1 MSESITPIEVR
12 IPEVSLVLLIGAS
25 GSGKSTFGR
34 EKFAPFEVV
43 SSDFCRGLV
52 AGDENDQSASK
63 DAFDVLEY
71 IVGKRLAAGRLTV
84 VDATNVQPGSRASL
98 INLARAHDVL
108 PVAIVLDM
116 PEQVCRER
124 NRLRPD
130 RQNSDAVIT
139 RQRDALR
146 RSRKSMGREGL
157 RGVHVLSSPE
167 EADAAVIVREKLR
180 TDLTDQHGP
189 FDAIGDVHGC
199 LSELETLLT
208 TLGYTLTRDDAGRP
222 IDAEHPQGRRVILL
236 GDLVDRGP
244 DSVGVLRL
252 AMGMHAAGHALV
264 VPGNHEQALIN
275 ALGGKK
281 VNLSHGLGDTLAQLA
296 AEPKEFTDALRAWLY
311 SLVSHLVLDDGNL
324 VVAHA
329 GLKEAYHG
337 RSSGRVRSFA
347 LYGDT
352 TGEVDEYGLPIRLP
366 WQRDYRG
373 SAVVL
378 YGHTPMLTP
387 RWVNNTLCL
396 DTGCAFGNA
405 LSALRYPEREIVQVP
420 AERTY
425 AESRRPLGDPEDVPV
440 PAGQGPAT
448 GSEPT
453 RADGTAPARAEHTA
467 AGHPDATAPARPE
480 AGTTDRSAPG
490 NTSLLGRAR
499 AARPPRERAAD
510 ELRLDDVLGR
520 RSIETG
526 LHGRVAIRSE
536 NAAGALEV
544 MSRFA
549 LSPNLLPTL
558 PATMAPVETSREEGY
573 LEYPTEAFAGYRA
586 AGITDLIAEEKHMGS
601 RAHVLVCRDAD
612 AAARVL
618 GTSAD
623 TTGAVFT
630 RTGRAFFDSAT
641 TEELLGR
648 VRAAADTAGLWDTL
662 DTDWLLLDGEL
673 LPWSL
678 KAEDLLRGTYAA
690 TAAAGR
696 ASLGAAGA
704 DLARALARGVEV
716 EPEAERTA
724 SRLGHIE
731 DFAAA
736 YRRYVWPVEGLDGVE
751 FAPFQLLA
759 SRGAVHHERD
769 HGWHLDIADAL
780 IAADPATFRTTRR
793 LRINA
798 ADPDEVSAATTWWLE
813 LTAAGG
819 EGMVVKP
826 FAGTSF
832 DKHGLVQPG
841 LKVRGREYLRLIYGP
856 DYTDPGQLSRLR
868 DRHLG
873 HKRSLALREHALGIE
888 ALTRF
893 VQGEPL
899 WRVHEA
905 VFGIL
910 ALESEP
916 VDPRL

>member
-12 IPEVSLVLLIGAS
+12 IPEVSLVLLVGAS

-208 TLGYTLTRDDAGRP
+208 TLGYTLTRDNAGRP
-222 IDAEHPQGRRVILL
+222 IDAEHPLGRRVILL

-296 AEPKEFTDALRAWLY
+296 AEPKEFTDTVRAWLY

-420 AERTY
+420 AERVY

-440 PAGQGPAT
+440 PAGRGP
-448 GSEPT
+448 
-453 RADGTAPARAEHTA
+453 
-467 AGHPDATAPARPE
+467 ATAPAHPE
-480 AGTTDRSAPG
+480 TGTLDRSALG
-490 NTSLLGRAR
+490 NASLLGRAR

-526 LHGRVAIRSE
+526 LHGRVAIRSD

-601 RAHVLVCRDAD
+601 RAHVLVCRDAE

-618 GTSAD
+618 GTTAD
-623 TTGAVFT
+623 TTGAIYT
-630 RTGRAFFDSAT
+630 RTGRAFFDPAT
-641 TEELLGR
+641 TEVLLGR
-648 VRAAADTAGLWDTL
+648 IRAAADTAGLWDTL

-716 EPEAERTA
+716 EQEAERTA

-736 YRRYVWPVEGLDGVE
+736 YRRYVWSVEGLDGVE

-780 IAADPATFRTTRR
+780 IAADPTTFRTTRR

-798 ADPDEVSAATTWWLE
+798 ADPDEVSAATTWWLD

-873 HKRSLALREHALGIE
+873 QKRSLALREHALGVE

>member
-1 MSESITPIEVR
+1 MSEQIGPVEIR

-34 EKFAPFEVV
+34 EKFGPFEVV
-43 SSDFCRGLV
+43 SSDFCRGLIS
-52 AGDENDQSASK
+52 GDENDQSVSG
-63 DAFDVLEY
+63 DAFDLLEY

-98 INLARAHDVL
+98 IKLARAHDVL

-116 PEQVCRER
+116 PEAVCRER
-124 NRLRPD
+124 NRNRPD

-146 RSRKSMGREGL
+146 RSRKSLGREGL

-167 EADAAVIVREKLR
+167 EADAAVIVRERLR
-180 TDLTDQHGP
+180 TDLRDQHGP

-199 LSELETLLT
+199 LSELETMLT
-208 TLGYTLTRDDAGRP
+208 TLGYDIARDAEGRP
-222 IDAEHPQGRRVILL
+222 VDAVHPEGRRVILL

-264 VPGNHEQALIN
+264 VPGNHEQALIS

-281 VNLSHGLGDTLAQLA
+281 VNLAHGLGDTLAQLA
-296 AEPKEFTDALRAWLY
+296 AEPTEFTEAVRAWLY

-352 TGEVDEYGLPIRLP
+352 TGEVDDYGLPIRLP

-378 YGHTPMLTP
+378 YGHTPLSET

-396 DTGCAFGNA
+396 DTGCSFGNK
-405 LSALRYPEREIVQVP
+405 LSALRYPERELVQVP
-420 AERTY
+420 AERQY
-425 AESRRPLGDPEDVPV
+425 AEPRRPLGDPEDVPV
-440 PAGQGPAT
+440 PAGQGVAAAVVPRATPAT
-448 GSEPT
+448 TPT
-453 RADGTAPARAEHTA
+453 AAPALPEPAVPVA
-467 AGHPDATAPARPE
+467 AGD
-480 AGTTDRSAPG
+480 
-490 NTSLLGRAR
+490 
-499 AARPPRERAAD
+499 RAAD
-510 ELRLDDVLGR
+510 ELRLEDVLGR
-520 RSIETG
+520 RSIETA
-526 LHGRVAIRSE
+526 LHGRVAIRPE

-558 PATMAPVETSREEGY
+558 PATMAPVETSREPGY
-573 LEYPTEAFAGYRA
+573 LEYPTEAFAGYLA
-586 AGITDLIAEEKHMGS
+586 AGVTDLIAEEKHMGS
-601 RAHVLVCRDAD
+601 RAHVLVCRDA
-612 AAARVL
+612 AAAATLL
-618 GTSAD
+618 GTPAGV
-623 TTGAVFT
+623 TGAIFT
-630 RTGRAFFDSAT
+630 RTGRTFFDAET
-641 TEELLGR
+641 TETLLDR
-648 VRAAADTAGLWDTL
+648 IRSAAETAGLWERL

-690 TAAAGR
+690 TAAAAR

-704 DLARALARGVEV
+704 DLALALARGVEAAG
-716 EPEAERTA
+716 EAERTT

-731 DFAAA
+731 DFSRA
-736 YRRYVWPVEGLDGVE
+736 YRRYVWPVDGLDGVE

-759 SRGAVHHERD
+759 SRDAVHHERD
-769 HGWHLDIADAL
+769 HGWHLEIADAL
-780 IAADPATFRTTRR
+780 VAADPVTFRTTRR
-793 LRINA
+793 LRVDA
-798 ADPDEVSAATTWWLE
+798 ADPASVSAATDWWLE

-826 FAGTSF
+826 YAGTTF
-832 DKHGLVQPG
+832 EKNGLVQPG

-873 HKRSLALREHALGIE
+873 LKRSLALREHALGIE

-893 VQGEPL
+893 VQREPL